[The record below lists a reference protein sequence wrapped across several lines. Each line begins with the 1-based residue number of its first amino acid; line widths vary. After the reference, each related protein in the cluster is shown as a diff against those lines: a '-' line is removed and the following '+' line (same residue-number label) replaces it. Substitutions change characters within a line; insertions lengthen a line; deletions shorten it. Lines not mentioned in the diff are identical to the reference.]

1 MYVLFYELII
11 SYLKNNKPIALGLSV
26 GLLFGSWLSSFFNW
40 IPLLGN
46 IIGLI
51 LTILGGIVGIYIT
64 YLIKKEQSGK
74 STLINLL
81 AARVVSTTKQEK
93 EARKFLKY

>member
-1 MYVLFYELII
+1 MGKKMTEIMIKEMILKLFKQGLVPVLKVFYELII
-11 SYLKNNKPIALGLSV
+11 SYLKNNKPIALGLGL

-40 IPLLGN
+40 IPLFGN

-64 YLIKKEQSGK
+64 YLIKKEQNGK
-74 STLINLL
+74 
-81 AARVVSTTKQEK
+81 
-93 EARKFLKY
+93 

>member
-1 MYVLFYELII
+1 MTETIIKEMILTLLRYGLIPVLKVFYELII
-11 SYLKNNKPIALGLSV
+11 SYFKNNKPIALGLGV

-64 YLIKKEQSGK
+64 YLIKKEQNGK
-74 STLINLL
+74 
-81 AARVVSTTKQEK
+81 
-93 EARKFLKY
+93 